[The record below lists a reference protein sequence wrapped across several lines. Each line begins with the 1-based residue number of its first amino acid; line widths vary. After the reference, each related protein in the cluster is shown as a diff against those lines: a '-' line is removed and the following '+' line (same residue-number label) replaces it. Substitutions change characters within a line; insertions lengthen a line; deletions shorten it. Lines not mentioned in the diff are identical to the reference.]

1 MKTALLNHVVA
12 GNLPV
17 AKMVSGD
24 LATVGG
30 TPNKV
35 VVSPTGKYITTDYL
49 LYFIQAIY
57 VTLQLKQV

>member
-17 AKMVSGD
+17 AKMASGD
-24 LATVGG
+24 LATMGG

-35 VVSPTGKYITTDYL
+35 AVSPTGKY
-49 LYFIQAIY
+49 
-57 VTLQLKQV
+57 KN